1 MASSFCLAL
10 SCPGLA
16 SAPWPFLLPWS
27 GLAGWQNFCAGKTK
41 YLDSKYTNTQIHRQT
56 HTHTCTHIQTGTK
69 RLAAHTHK
77 IYAHTQQEQE
87 GERERE
93 SHAEREL
100 EHSLPRIYQP
110 KTMRC
115 SFFFFLA
122 KYPIIAAYAIETG
135 SK

>member
-1 MASSFCLAL
+1 MPWRERSLACVSSCLAL

-16 SAPWPFLLPWS
+16 SAPWPFLLP

-41 YLDSKYTNTQIHRQT
+41 YLDSKYTNTQTDT
-56 HTHTCTHIQTGTK
+56 HTRTGTK

-77 IYAHTQQEQE
+77 IYAHTQQEK
-87 GERERE
+87 ERKRRGK

-115 SFFFFLA
+115 CFVLLLLCKIPYNRSVCH
-122 KYPIIAAYAIETG
+122 
-135 SK
+135 